1 MPADPGSLSY
11 QKAGVDIDAGDAV
24 VRAIG
29 SSVAATHGPQVL
41 RGLGHF
47 GGFFRIGETGQGA
60 TLVASAD
67 GVGTKLK
74 VAVLAGI
81 HDHIGADIVNH
92 CCNDILAC
100 GARPLFF
107 LDYFATGKLDPMVAA
122 TVIGS
127 IANACRDAG
136 VALLGG
142 ETAEMPGIYAD
153 GDYDLAGF
161 IVGMVDQDAIIDG
174 SGIRAGDIL
183 LGLKSDGFH
192 TNGYSL
198 VRAALGL
205 NEDENLAASRLHAEV
220 SYQPGRTL
228 AEELLQPH
236 RSYVTDML
244 GGLETGVVKGMAHI
258 TGGGLPGNVSRVIP
272 EGLVAEID
280 ATAWTPPPIFEHVVE
295 RGNIAPAEAYRVFN
309 MGIGFVVIASP
320 EDVATLKQAVPGLME
335 IGSVRTGDDA
345 SRAVM
350 TGLSRSE

>member
-29 SSVAATHGPQVL
+29 ASVAATHGPQVL

-47 GGFFRIGETGQGA
+47 GGFFRIGETGPGA

-74 VAVLAGI
+74 VAVLAGK
-81 HDHIGADIVNH
+81 HEHIGADIVNH

-100 GARPLFF
+100 GATPLFF
-107 LDYFATGKLDPMVAA
+107 LDYFATGTLDPLVAA

-127 IANACRDAG
+127 IANACKSAG

-142 ETAEMPGIYAD
+142 ETAEMPGIYLK

-161 IVGMVDQDAIIDG
+161 IVGIVDQDSIIDG
-174 SGIRAGDIL
+174 SGIRSGDVL
-183 LGLKSDGFH
+183 LGLESDGFH

-198 VRAALGL
+198 IRAALGL
-205 NEDENLAASRLHAEV
+205 NEGSDLAATRLQSEV
-220 SYQPGRTL
+220 SYRPGRTL

-236 RSYVTDML
+236 RSYVTAVQ
-244 GGLETGVVKGMAHI
+244 GGLDSGVIKGMAHI

-280 ATAWTPPPIFEHVVE
+280 ATSWTPPPLFEYVVE
-295 RGNIAPAEAYRVFN
+295 QGNIDLAEAYRVFN
-309 MGIGFVVIASP
+309 MGIGFVIIASP
-320 EDVATLKQAVPGLME
+320 DDVGTLKQVVPGLKE
-335 IGSVRTGDDA
+335 IGSVRPGDETN
-345 SRAVM
+345 RAVM
-350 TGLSRSE
+350 SGLTGSE

>member
-11 QKAGVDIDAGDAV
+11 QNAGVDIDAGDAV

-47 GGFFRIGETGQGA
+47 GGFFRIGETGSGA

-74 VAVLAGI
+74 VAVLAGK
-81 HDHIGADIVNH
+81 HEHIGADIVNH

-100 GARPLFF
+100 GAKPLFF
-107 LDYFATGKLDPMVAA
+107 LDYFATGKLDPLVAA

-127 IANACRDAG
+127 IANACKSAG

-142 ETAEMPGIYAD
+142 ETAEMPGIYLE

-161 IVGMVDQDAIIDG
+161 IVGMVDQEAIIDG
-174 SGIRAGDIL
+174 SEITAGDVL
-183 LGLKSDGFH
+183 LGLESDGFH

-198 VRAALGL
+198 IRAALGL
-205 NEDENLAASRLHAEV
+205 NEDSDVAQSRLQSNV
-220 SYQPGRTL
+220 GYKPGRTL
-228 AEELLQPH
+228 ADELLQPH
-236 RSYVTDML
+236 RSYVSAVQ
-244 GGLETGVVKGMAHI
+244 GGLEAGVIKGMAHI

-280 ATAWTPPPIFEHVVE
+280 ATSWTPPPIFDYVVE
-295 RGNIAPAEAYRVFN
+295 RGHIDLAEAYRVFN
-309 MGIGFVVIASP
+309 MGVGFVIITAP
-320 EDVATLKQAVPGLME
+320 DDVATLKQLIPGLKE
-335 IGSVRTGDDA
+335 IGSVRPGDET

-350 TGLSRSE
+350 IGLTGSE